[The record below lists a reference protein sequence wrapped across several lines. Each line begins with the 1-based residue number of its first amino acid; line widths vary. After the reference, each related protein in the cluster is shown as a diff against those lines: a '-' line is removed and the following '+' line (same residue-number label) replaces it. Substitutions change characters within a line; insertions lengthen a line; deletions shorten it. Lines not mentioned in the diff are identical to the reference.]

1 MYKQNQNITL
11 VAKDGSATQIIIY
24 QAKKSFASTNHF
36 DFDNIKSPPPKTK
49 IKNIGRKKLLV
60 SLLNVEIHVLNFV
73 T

>member
-11 VAKDGSATQIIIY
+11 VAKDGSVTQIIIIY

-49 IKNIGRKKLLV
+49 IKKYR
-60 SLLNVEIHVLNFV
+60 S
-73 T
+73 